1 MKTLRVK
8 TVNDEELYINPNHI
22 IFLRAG
28 SRDNTKIVID
38 GMNVINSI
46 EPLTSVL
53 LDLER
58 LNYD

>member
-1 MKTLRVK
+1 MKTLKVK

-28 SRDNTKIVID
+28 NCGGTKIVID

>member
-8 TVNDEELYINPNHI
+8 TVNDEELYINPHHI